1 MPRRRVL
8 SEDNTVCVVLGYCGI
23 CELGSMRQTCRQ
35 INTLV
40 DYIVSKCIAYVE
52 TEHYHIQSCLSNRT
66 NVRKSLSV
74 NPLRYLRELITPKVY
89 ILRGFISFSF
99 DRERM
104 RWTRLPDLLRD
115 RGYFQTVVYKNEI
128 FAIGT
133 YRLTKEETAI
143 PSSINIYKNKIY
155 AINIL
160 YISLLAAGTI
170 EKYNFLTNQWSAFPS
185 MAIKSRSV
193 GTVVFKGQILILGGI
208 NVSDDSVLASIFFFD
223 ESLRN
228 WSPWRTELPTHRFR
242 HASISF
248 LDMLWVGGGNILVDG
263 RISTT
268 ATMEVYCDE
277 TDSWRQGPSMTRRR
291 DFFNLLVV
299 QKRLFAGD

>member
-1 MPRRRVL
+1 
-8 SEDNTVCVVLGYCGI
+8 
-23 CELGSMRQTCRQ
+23 MRQTCRQ

-143 PSSINIYKNKIY
+143 PSSINIHKNKIY
-155 AINIL
+155 VISTVYYCIL
-160 YISLLAAGTI
+160 VYWRLGR
-170 EKYNFLTNQWSAFPS
+170 
-185 MAIKSRSV
+185 SRS
-193 GTVVFKGQILILGGI
+193 I
-208 NVSDDSVLASIFFFD
+208 IF
-223 ESLRN
+223 SPISGAPSPLWQLRADR
-228 WSPWRTELPTHRFR
+228 WALWYSKAR
-242 HASISF
+242 SSF
-248 LDMLWVGGGNILVDG
+248 
-263 RISTT
+263 SE
-268 ATMEVYCDE
+268 A
-277 TDSWRQGPSMTRRR
+277 
-291 DFFNLLVV
+291 
-299 QKRLFAGD
+299 